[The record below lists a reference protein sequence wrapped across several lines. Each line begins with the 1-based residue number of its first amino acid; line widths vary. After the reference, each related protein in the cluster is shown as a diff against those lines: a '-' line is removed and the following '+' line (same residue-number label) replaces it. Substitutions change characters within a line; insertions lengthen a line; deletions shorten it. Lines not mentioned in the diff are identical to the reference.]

1 MLSAHEPINR
11 ELLTNINLILMLI
24 ITNGMLPF
32 INTGV
37 SLWKISF
44 LIFFCRQNAIDHF
57 KSKST

>member
-37 SLWKISF
+37 TWRKFSLLLNFFLLSKCNRSF
-44 LIFFCRQNAIDHF
+44 
-57 KSKST
+57 